1 MKEVADIELGKKL
14 DKVAIIISIAV
25 VGLVIFMRGDYKP
38 DLGIDTTFIPR
49 VNAILNTGVAIALLA
64 ALVMIK
70 QKKVAAHQLM
80 INVAMVLSALFL
92 VGYVLYHFTN
102 YETSYCGEG
111 TGRTVYFTL
120 LITHIIFAGLSLP
133 FILFTYIRAF
143 TGQYEAH
150 RKLAKRVW
158 PVWFYVAIT
167 GPIVYLMLSP
177 CYEF

>member
-1 MKEVADIELGKKL
+1 MKEVGNVALGKKL
-14 DKVAIIISIAV
+14 DKIAVVLSVVV

-38 DLGIDTTFIPR
+38 DLGFDTTFIPR
-49 VNAILNTGVAIALLA
+49 INAILNSGVAIALLA

-70 QKKVAAHQLM
+70 QRKVVAHQVM

-111 TGRTVYFTL
+111 TIRTVYFVL
-120 LITHIIFAGLSLP
+120 LISHIVLAGLSLP
-133 FILFTYIRAF
+133 FIMFTYIRGV

-150 RKLAKRVW
+150 RRLARKVW
-158 PVWFYVAIT
+158 PVWFYVALT

-177 CYEF
+177 CYQF